1 MDRRPRWV
9 MWLLVA
15 LVLVVLAAVL
25 FWEMAPTASERRRP
39 VARVL
44 PDRAAMDLNHAD
56 GHTWAVLLTLLGRR
70 SAALL
75 LVGAQYGAG

>member
-1 MDRRPRWV
+1 
-9 MWLLVA
+9 
-15 LVLVVLAAVL
+15 
-25 FWEMAPTASERRRP
+25 

-44 PDRAAMDLNHAD
+44 PGGAAMALTHAD
-56 GHTWAVLLTLLGRR
+56 GRTWAVLLALLGLL